1 MKRIFLLFFILST
14 VLLSCKKDSNSS
26 GITTANVTATVAT
39 GSWRVTYYWDTDH
52 EETSNF
58 TNYTFVFSGNG
69 TVTATKDATVVNGT
83 WTTRNDDSTIKL
95 VLAFT
100 TSANFIKISEDW
112 QVVERTDTKI
122 KLQDVSGGNGG
133 TDYLTFEKN

>member
-26 GITTANVTATVAT
+26 GITTANVTSTVAT

-58 TNYTFVFSGNG
+58 TNYVFVFSGNG

-83 WTTRNDDSTIKL
+83 WTTRNDDSNIKL